1 VSGAASESDAEEV
14 GRSVARN
21 NLFKAAINGND
32 PNWGRI
38 LAAVG
43 VTKAAFDPYNID
55 VSINGISVSRKG
67 QPDQP
72 RDLVDLTPR
81 AVEIQ
86 INLNSGSHSAAIYT
100 NDLTHEY
107 VTENS
112 EYSS

>member
-1 VSGAASESDAEEV
+1 M
-14 GRSVARN
+14 
-21 NLFKAAINGND
+21 
-32 PNWGRI
+32 
-38 LAAVG
+38 
-43 VTKAAFDPYNID
+43 TKAEFDPYNID
-55 VSINGISVSRKG
+55 VSINGVSVSKKG

-81 AVEIQ
+81 AVDIQ